1 MFMNLFKFYTN
12 RQWLSQFPQF
22 MEPTGMNVL
31 NYRVCFNICKR
42 YTFDIPVR
50 MTTYS
55 LSCHS
60 DVFQSP
66 SRRHI
71 FQNFPRVPGQR
82 LIQTEIYTFQD
93 EIFLFLQTWRGDILL
108 GVMVLHTHIYIIFSI
123 QNNKISSFFI
133 LFPASVVATPF
144 VF

>member
-1 MFMNLFKFYTN
+1 MKFFLIKLKNSPRPSTKIRNKKNTSLRALHKWLMFMNLFKFYTN

-22 MEPTGMNVL
+22 MEPTRMNVL

-93 EIFLFLQTWRGDILL
+93 EIFLFLQTCT
-108 GVMVLHTHIYIIFSI
+108 VFSGR
-123 QNNKISSFFI
+123 
-133 LFPASVVATPF
+133 
-144 VF
+144 